1 MTAQHDLAP
10 IWDHIDSHFDDYVSS
25 IQAYLRQ
32 PGISTTGEGIRESAE
47 MSRDLLDSIGATDTE
62 LVETDGNPVVFGR
75 LDSGKTGARTLIAS
89 SLYDLVPVDP
99 DEWVTPPFE
108 AQVIDSRLAQSVG
121 IPKEAGDVIL
131 ARGAANQRGPS
142 LAFMHAV
149 NSIKQVTGELPI
161 NLLFSL
167 DGEEEIASPNWKTFL
182 RKKEDELKVA
192 DAAFQ
197 HGFRTNESGRHLLHC
212 GFKGL
217 TLFELIVRGG
227 DWGGTRDGRDL
238 WAADIL
244 WVDSPIRKLTEAM
257 QVVLDENGRCL
268 VPGFYDGIRANTAE
282 EQAIYDMLRQ
292 EVDIE
297 AQARARNIP
306 HFKNYKDPRDIFID
320 IISGPVLNVDGLVSG
335 YTEGF
340 TTVMPMK
347 AVAKYDVRLVPDQ
360 SADDFF
366 ASLRKHLDDSGFDM
380 VEINRM
386 GGTEPGRTPPSHPLI
401 KAADVTGVA
410 HGLESEVWP
419 ISAAANPLGMYA
431 RPPFDLPILFA
442 GIGRS
447 GNYHVPNEWCSVEDI
462 RVSMKWVVSFLYELA
477 SQEPW

>member
-1 MTAQHDLAP
+1 VSNSELQP
-10 IWDHIDSHFDDYVSS
+10 IWDHIDANFDGYVQQ
-25 IQAYLRQ
+25 IQAYLRI
-32 PGISTTGEGIRESAE
+32 PGISTTGEGIRESADY
-47 MSRDLLDSIGATDTE
+47 SRGLLEDIGASHTE
-62 LVETDGNPVVFGR
+62 LVETEGNPVVYGR
-75 LDSGKTGARTLIAS
+75 LDSGRDVRKTLIAS
-89 SLYDLVPVDP
+89 SLYDLVPVKP
-99 DEWVTPPFE
+99 HEWLTPPFE
-108 AQVIDSRLAQSVG
+108 AQVVDSATAQTVG
-121 IPKEAGDVIL
+121 IPAEAGDVII

-142 LAFMHAV
+142 LAFMLAV
-149 NSIKQVTGELPI
+149 KSIREVTGSLPV

-182 RKKEDELKVA
+182 REKEDELRTA

-227 DWGGTRDGRDL
+227 TWGGTQDGRDL

-244 WVDSPIRKLTEAM
+244 WVHSPIQKLIEAM
-257 QVVLDENGRCL
+257 RLVLDENGRCL
-268 VPGFYDGIRANTAE
+268 VPGFYDGIRPNTPG
-282 EQAIYDMLRQ
+282 EQALYDRLRA
-292 EVDIE
+292 EVDIDG
-297 AQARARNIP
+297 QARARNVA
-306 HFKNYKDPRDIFID
+306 HFRDYKDPRDIFID

-366 ASLRKHLDDSGFDM
+366 TNLRAHLDAHGFDM

-386 GGTEPGRTPPSHPLI
+386 GGTEPGRTPVDHPLI
-401 KAADVTGVA
+401 SAADKTGQA
-410 HGLESEVWP
+410 FGFTSEVWP

-431 RPPFDLPILFA
+431 RDPFDLPILFA
-442 GIGRS
+442 GTGRS

-462 RVSMKWVVSFLYELA
+462 RTSMKWVVSFLYELGA
-477 SQEPW
+477 QDW